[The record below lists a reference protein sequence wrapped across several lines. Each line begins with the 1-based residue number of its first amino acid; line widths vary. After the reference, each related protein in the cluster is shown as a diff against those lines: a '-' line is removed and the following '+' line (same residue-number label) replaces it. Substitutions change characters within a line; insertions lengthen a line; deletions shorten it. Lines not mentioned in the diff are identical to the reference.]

1 MQTARRIRQR
11 RHPLT
16 SPETSIMDPIRNQSS
31 RLPLSSARVE
41 MAIVA
46 LLAAVMLITRTHSL
60 SNLVHLPDTSLASFF
75 VLGYLVRRPL
85 AFAGLFLLGFAI
97 DVVVIYVIG
106 GSGFCFTPAYSMLV
120 PAYGVMWFAGRFAAE
135 RLGER
140 LSALPATILLLAG
153 AAFVSNLLSSG
164 GFYFLGG
171 RFGDPTIAGFLPRI
185 QRYFPGTLLATL
197 LWSGVGAAAYAA
209 VRVLRPDVRTGAA
222 K

>member
-1 MQTARRIRQR
+1 MD
-11 RHPLT
+11 LT
-16 SPETSIMDPIRNQSS
+16 HNQALRPSV
-31 RLPLSSARVE
+31 SSAGFELAV
-41 MAIVA
+41 VA

-85 AFAGLFLLGFAI
+85 GFAGLFLLGFAI
-97 DVVVIYVIG
+97 DVVVIYVMS
-106 GSGFCFTPAYSMLV
+106 GSGFCFTAAYWMLV

-135 RLGER
+135 RLGAR
-140 LSALPATILLLAG
+140 LSALPVTIALLAC
-153 AAFVSNLLSSG
+153 AAFVSSLLSSG

-171 RFGDPTIAGFLPRI
+171 RYDDPTIAGFLPRI

-197 LWSGVGAAAYAA
+197 LWSGVGAACYAA
-209 VRVLRPDVRTGAA
+209 IRALRPDLRAGAT

>member
-1 MQTARRIRQR
+1 MDAIRSQDLR
-11 RHPLT
+11 SLA
-16 SPETSIMDPIRNQSS
+16 
-31 RLPLSSARVE
+31 LPSARFE
-41 MAIVA
+41 LAIVA

-75 VLGYLVRRPL
+75 VLGYLVRQPL
-85 AFAGLFLLGFAI
+85 AFAGLFLLAFAI
-97 DVVVIYVIG
+97 DVVVIYVMG
-106 GSGFCFTPAYSMLV
+106 GSGFCFTPAYWMLV

-135 RLGER
+135 RLGAR
-140 LSALPATILLLAG
+140 LSALPATIALLAG

-171 RFGDPTIAGFLPRI
+171 GYDDPTMAGFLPRI

-197 LWSGVGAAAYAA
+197 LWSGVAAAVYAA
-209 VRVLRPDVRTGAA
+209 LLAARPGLRGGTA

>member
-1 MQTARRIRQR
+1 MDAIRSQDLR
-11 RHPLT
+11 SLP
-16 SPETSIMDPIRNQSS
+16 SPSVRFE
-31 RLPLSSARVE
+31 L
-41 MAIVA
+41 AIVA

-75 VLGYLVRRPL
+75 VLGYLVRQPL
-85 AFAGLFLLGFAI
+85 AFAGLFLLAFAI
-97 DVVVIYVIG
+97 DVVVIYVMG
-106 GSGFCFTPAYSMLV
+106 GSGFCFTPAYWMLV

-135 RLGER
+135 RLGAR
-140 LSALPATILLLAG
+140 LSALPATIALLAG

-171 RFGDPTIAGFLPRI
+171 RYDDPTIAGFLPRI

-197 LWSGVGAAAYAA
+197 LWSGVAAAVYAA
-209 VRVLRPDVRTGAA
+209 LLAARPGPRGGTA

>member
-1 MQTARRIRQR
+1 MDAIRSQNSRSLPTPTASFE
-11 RHPLT
+11 LAT
-16 SPETSIMDPIRNQSS
+16 
-31 RLPLSSARVE
+31 L
-41 MAIVA
+41 A

-75 VLGYLVRRPL
+75 VLGYFVRRPL

-97 DVVVIYVIG
+97 DVVVIYLMG
-106 GSGFCFTPAYSMLV
+106 GSGFCFTPAYWMLL

-135 RLGER
+135 RLGAR
-140 LSALPATILLLAG
+140 LSALPATIALLVG
-153 AAFVSNLLSSG
+153 ATLVSNLLSSG

-171 RFGDPTIAGFLPRI
+171 RYDDPTIAGFLPRI

-197 LWSGVGAAAYAA
+197 LWSGVGAAVYAA
-209 VRVLRPDVRTGAA
+209 LRAFRPGLGTSAA

>member
-1 MQTARRIRQR
+1 MDAIRSQDLR
-11 RHPLT
+11 SLP
-16 SPETSIMDPIRNQSS
+16 SPSVRFE
-31 RLPLSSARVE
+31 L
-41 MAIVA
+41 AIVA

-75 VLGYLVRRPL
+75 VLGYLVRQPL
-85 AFAGLFLLGFAI
+85 AFAGLFLLAFAI
-97 DVVVIYVIG
+97 DVVVIYVMG
-106 GSGFCFTPAYSMLV
+106 GSGFCFTPAYWMLV

-135 RLGER
+135 RLGAR
-140 LSALPATILLLAG
+140 LSALPATIALLAG

-171 RFGDPTIAGFLPRI
+171 RYDDPTMAGFLPRI

-197 LWSGVGAAAYAA
+197 LWSGVAAAVYAA
-209 VRVLRPDVRTGAA
+209 LLAARPGLRGGTA

>member
-1 MQTARRIRQR
+1 MDAIRSQDLR
-11 RHPLT
+11 SLP
-16 SPETSIMDPIRNQSS
+16 SPSVRFE
-31 RLPLSSARVE
+31 L
-41 MAIVA
+41 AIVA

-75 VLGYLVRRPL
+75 VLGYLVRQPL
-85 AFAGLFLLGFAI
+85 AFAGLFLLAFAI
-97 DVVVIYVIG
+97 DVVVIYVMG
-106 GSGFCFTPAYSMLV
+106 GSGFCFTPAYWMLV

-135 RLGER
+135 RLGAR
-140 LSALPATILLLAG
+140 LSALPATIALLAG

-171 RFGDPTIAGFLPRI
+171 RYDDPTIAGFLPRI

-197 LWSGVGAAAYAA
+197 LWSGVAAAVYAA
-209 VRVLRPDVRTGAA
+209 LLAARPGLRGGTA

>member
-1 MQTARRIRQR
+1 
-11 RHPLT
+11 
-16 SPETSIMDPIRNQSS
+16 MDRS
-31 RLPLSSARVE
+31 LPAPSARFELVTL
-41 MAIVA
+41 A

-60 SNLVHLPDTSLASFF
+60 SDLVHLPDTSLASFF

-97 DVVVIYVIG
+97 DVVVIYVMG
-106 GSGFCFTPAYSMLV
+106 GSGFCFTPAYWMLL

-135 RLGER
+135 RLGTR
-140 LSALPATILLLAG
+140 LSALPATIALLAG
-153 AAFVSNLLSSG
+153 AAFVSSLLSSG

-171 RFGDPTIAGFLPRI
+171 RFDDPTIAGFLPRI

-197 LWSGVGAAAYAA
+197 LWSGVGAATYAA
-209 VRVLRPDVRTGAA
+209 LRGLHPDLGASAA